1 VPFFDELDPDSREAI
16 RAQSLTRRYPKGSLL
31 FAEADP
37 AHEVLVITAGAVK
50 VVVTAASGR
59 EVVLDVLEAGELLGE
74 MSAIDGGQ
82 RSATALAL
90 GPVEVLAVSQRAFVA
105 LLDGHPAL
113 ARKLLSLLTARI
125 RGADRR
131 QLEFGANDA
140 LGRVCQR
147 LVELSRRYG
156 FDEGDGRVV
165 LVAPLSQQDLASW
178 AGLSREA
185 VVKGLRALRTLGW
198 VESDGRRLVIVDPQA
213 LSRRALA

>member
-1 VPFFDELDPDSREAI
+1 MGFFDELDADC
-16 RAQSLTRRYPKGSLL
+16 RAALHTRGRVRRYPRGSLL
-31 FAEADP
+31 FAEADV

-50 VVVTAASGR
+50 VVVTASSGR

-74 MSAIDGGQ
+74 MSAIDGGH
-82 RSATALAL
+82 RSATATAL
-90 GPVEVLAVSQRAFVA
+90 GPVEVLAVPQAAFVE
-105 LLDGHPAL
+105 LLDSHPAL
-113 ARKLLSLLTARI
+113 SRRLLQLLTARI

-147 LVELSRRYG
+147 LVDLAERYG
-156 FDEGDGRVV
+156 STDAEGRVA
-165 LVAPLSQQDLASW
+165 LVAPVSQQDLAAW

-198 VESDGRRLVIVDPQA
+198 VEGDGRRLVIVDQEA
-213 LSRRALA
+213 LARRALS